1 MSFIFIE
8 SCDKYSN
15 LFILLSSI
23 IKVKSLIMPKSPNV
37 QGKTRKKNTFS
48 QENVSVIFFRY
59 KIQNTDSRCQLL
71 RSCPC
76 SAAIPTAP
84 GSSAVTVIPRTSAC
98 NKKCLFPA
106 LRILSCPVKPN
117 AYTRE
122 PELPSHRYCLLL

>member
-59 KIQNTDSRCQLL
+59 KIQPPAASTAIIA
-71 RSCPC
+71 PAP
-76 SAAIPTAP
+76 AAIPAAP
-84 GSSAVTVIPRTSAC
+84 GSAAVTVIPRTSAAI
-98 NKKCLFPA
+98 KKAFFRRFGSSPA
-106 LRILSCPVKPN
+106 R
-117 AYTRE
+117 
-122 PELPSHRYCLLL
+122 

>member
-59 KIQNTDSRCQLL
+59 KIPKHSLPLPVLQSLPLLQLRFL
-71 RSCPC
+71 QLPE
-76 SAAIPTAP
+76 
-84 GSSAVTVIPRTSAC
+84 V
-98 NKKCLFPA
+98 L
-106 LRILSCPVKPN
+106 LSP
-117 AYTRE
+117 
-122 PELPSHRYCLLL
+122 